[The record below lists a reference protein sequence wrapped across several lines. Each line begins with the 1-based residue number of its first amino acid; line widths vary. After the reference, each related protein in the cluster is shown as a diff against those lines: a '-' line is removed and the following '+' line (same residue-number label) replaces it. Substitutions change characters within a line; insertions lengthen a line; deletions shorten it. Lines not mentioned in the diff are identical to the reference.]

1 MGDMSALVAADSNGT
16 YVLQLAQ
23 LVAVRVEVDNVKKA
37 CIWHCE
43 LPENFAHAALCGA
56 CIL

>member
-23 LVAVRVEVDNVKKA
+23 LVSVRVEVDNVKKA
-37 CIWHCE
+37 CIWHC
-43 LPENFAHAALCGA
+43 
-56 CIL
+56 